1 MEKYLILNK
10 NMPLTPLSV
19 FDKNWNGQIIELS
32 LDDAKRYVEEQNQ
45 KCGEDLFFYMEIKEW
60 LKLRESPQVVEFQ
73 DKLHEEVAKLLD
85 CPEINEISKR
95 ICEETDKNINGFMIP
110 FEADNNEDYEKKLK
124 DELDA
129 FIREI
134 DRPAFRKERS
144 LVDDVKVICKKV
156 IEAFDTAKIGDIK
169 TAEKLIEEIL
179 EEYKKFPFAVSE
191 LDKSYAFRG
200 IAPFD
205 ELKQSWVPKE
215 EYENMMDGELN
226 FFRARPVKESESIQ
240 EKEEINYLSYSKRGL
255 AKDLRFSSE
264 GKVCLYLGTTSYVCS
279 KECRWNGEDNLYL
292 ASFKF
297 NEKGNKLK
305 ILNLAVTQSL
315 LNGTIPRPGD
325 TPYYRELHNAMIR
338 VFPLVIATM
347 FTIRTPDEV
356 REKTYGEE
364 IKYEYL
370 LSQVLMNVLQK
381 ENVKIDGV
389 AYLSRQGKDDFQ
401 YPQMICLAVPI
412 NDISE
417 DDEYGELINDFVMT
431 PPVLY
436 NGFSDDS
443 TYERRSYI
451 NEKYPKYVDYSWEQ
465 EENFNAK
472 VEYNGEI
479 VFYEDIPYSKFD
491 DYLVNQEH
499 KKIVVS

>member
-1 MEKYLILNK
+1 MEKYMIFNRK
-10 NMPLTPLSV
+10 MPFKPLS
-19 FDKNWNGQIIELS
+19 IIDNNSRVIEAFLE
-32 LDDAKRYVEEQNQ
+32 DAKRYVEEQNQ
-45 KCGEDLFFYMEIKEW
+45 KCGEDLFYYMEIKEW
-60 LKLRESPQVVEFQ
+60 LKLRESPQADEFQ
-73 DKLHEEVAKLLD
+73 DKLHEEDAI
-85 CPEINEISKR
+85 CPEIDEICKR
-95 ICEETDKNINGFMIP
+95 LCEETDKNINGFMSP
-110 FEADNNEDYEKKLK
+110 FEAYNNEEYEKKLK
-124 DELDA
+124 DELDD

-134 DRPAFRKERS
+134 DRPAFRKEGS

-156 IEAFDTAKIGDIK
+156 MEAFDSAKVGDIK

-179 EEYKKFPFAVSE
+179 EEYKSLSFAVTE

-200 IAPFD
+200 VAPFD
-205 ELKQSWVPKE
+205 KLRQSRVPKE
-215 EYENMMDGELN
+215 EYETMMDGELN
-226 FFRARPVKESESIQ
+226 FFRARPIKESESIQ

-255 AKDLRFSSE
+255 AKDLRFSSK

-279 KECRWNGEDNLYL
+279 KECRWNGEDKLYL

-305 ILNLAVTQSL
+305 ILNLVVTQSL
-315 LNGTIPRPGD
+315 LNATIPGPEG

-338 VFPLVIATM
+338 VFPLAIATM
-347 FTIRTPDEV
+347 FTIKTSDEV
-356 REKTYGEE
+356 RKKNYGEKN
-364 IKYEYL
+364 KYEYL

-381 ENVKIDGV
+381 VGIDGV
-389 AYLSRQGKDDFQ
+389 AYLSRQSKDDFQ
-401 YPQMICLAVPI
+401 YPQMICLAIPI
-412 NDISE
+412 NNISE

-431 PPVLY
+431 FPVLF

-451 NEKYPKYVDYSWEQ
+451 NEKYSKYEDYSWGQ
-465 EENFNAK
+465 KENYNPK
-472 VEYNGEI
+472 VDYNGEL

-499 KKIVVS
+499 KKCVVS